1 MSLTRWFVASALVGV
16 TASLLVIL
24 LLHGHVKVSPTV
36 AVSIYPTILLVV
48 SGPLGMS
55 GKTLWIF
62 TILLNGLFY
71 GLTGWLGAFGYRVWQ
86 HFRPA
91 KT

>member
-1 MSLTRWFVASALVGV
+1 MSLTRWFVASALVGLA
-16 TASLLVIL
+16 ASVVVIL

-48 SGPLGMS
+48 SAPFGMS
-55 GKTLWIF
+55 GKPLWVF
-62 TILLNGLFY
+62 TILLNALFY
-71 GLTGWLGAFGYRVWQ
+71 GLTGWLGAFGCRLWQ
-86 HFRPA
+86 RFRPA